1 MSQIKAAVRT
11 GLLAACLAS
20 CAWTSNVTA
29 ADEKWQIA
37 AKWCTRDVSS
47 SGAAY
52 RAACQNGKY
61 DQFDSVIT
69 CQQDAKNEKLVRLI
83 QAAGR
88 SIVNSYMDDYKPKE
102 CKY

>member
-1 MSQIKAAVRT
+1 MTKMKAAVRT
-11 GLLAACLAS
+11 CVLLACLIA
-20 CAWTSNVTA
+20 CAWTWNA
-29 ADEKWQIA
+29 AAEEKWQSA
-37 AKWCTRDVSS
+37 AKWCTRDAGS

-52 RAACQNGKY
+52 RAACKDGKY

-69 CQQDAKNEKLVRLI
+69 CLQEAKNEKLVRLI

-88 SIVNSYMDDYKPKE
+88 SVVNSYMDDYKPKE